1 MPLLGERSALDL
13 APRGARGLGYDAHR
27 CLCQTSRHLARFSR
41 INARREKCSPPPI
54 WHNRS
59 DDACPRLQLL
69 YARWPSVGLD
79 YLDVNA
85 LASSAAPVSSGI
97 MSDASH
103 DDLKRRPHAGKSRG
117 AGERWRKSFSG
128 YPLTTSCGNRILYLE
143 APNCRWWFESLKPQS
158 RRRPLS
164 PTPAPPR
171 RPHRNLALC
180 KFRSAITGWT

>member
-13 APRGARGLGYDAHR
+13 APRGARGLGYDAQR

-59 DDACPRLQLL
+59 DDACPLLQLL

-97 MSDASH
+97 MSDSTH
-103 DDLKRRPHAGKSRG
+103 DDLKRRSHDRKSRRD
-117 AGERWRKSFSG
+117 GEQWRKFVSDQ
-128 YPLTTSCGNRILYLE
+128 PL
-143 APNCRWWFESLKPQS
+143 
-158 RRRPLS
+158 
-164 PTPAPPR
+164 
-171 RPHRNLALC
+171 
-180 KFRSAITGWT
+180 

>member
-13 APRGARGLGYDAHR
+13 APRGARGLGYDAQR

-85 LASSAAPVSSGI
+85 LASSAAPVSRGI

-103 DDLKRRPHAGKSRG
+103 GDLKRRPHVGKSRR
-117 AGERWRKSFSG
+117 AGEKRRKSFSG
-128 YPLTTSCGNRILYLE
+128 YSLAATWGKRILDLQ
-143 APNCRWWFESLKPQS
+143 APN
-158 RRRPLS
+158 
-164 PTPAPPR
+164 
-171 RPHRNLALC
+171 
-180 KFRSAITGWT
+180 